1 MIRVADIRMPG
12 KLALVLVLPACA
24 LLLLSGQLIRQEWR
38 SQEKLAYLARAG
50 DLSGTITEVVH
61 LAQMER
67 GRTVAWLASGTAAP
81 GELAA
86 VRKGTDAAW
95 AALTAAW
102 SGGQRIGMAPGFLGQ
117 QRNDLDRLREQIDS
131 RAAGPVQVMEGYN
144 ALVAGLLGVLQDL
157 SAQAEDPA
165 VARMLA
171 GQRFLALAK
180 DAAGQE
186 RAEGARLLA
195 AGGAVGE
202 RLPALAATQDM
213 LLELFVDNA
222 PPAIRR
228 AWRQAEQN
236 ACVGELV
243 DLRARLAGGARPNPE
258 KWFGAASCRIDHLR
272 VVESDYARQLRDAVA
287 DLRAQGRAR
296 LYWIL
301 LLTLLPILPSAWL
314 IHLVARNVTG
324 TSRWLLNAMHG
335 IADGNFNVSLP
346 PQSRDELGRLST
358 GLNELR
364 SQLSRHLTEQR
375 QLLAREREQA
385 AVLDQR
391 SQDIRGFAERIATGD
406 LRGRLGEGGDN
417 LGQLA
422 ASLNHMAEGLSGLA
436 NRVRESSGAL
446 ASTVSQL
453 QGAVGSQSSG
463 ASQQAASVTET
474 MTTLEQIRATTA
486 QTLDK
491 AQRLGEMSEKA
502 RAEGE
507 RGRHAVEESIAGISS
522 VNTKVDVIAR
532 TILALN
538 DWARHIG
545 QITGAVNGIAR
556 QLRLLS
562 LNAAIEASKAGEAGQ
577 GFAVVAGE
585 VKQLAEQSQEATEQ
599 VQHILQEIRHAT
611 DRAVMATEDG
621 AKGVAHGLELVER
634 AGEVIRRLED
644 VVRDTSV
651 ASRQIVAAVRQ
662 EAAGIEQIATAMH
675 DIHAV
680 TNQFVSAT
688 EETRAAAGELGH
700 LAGRLDAAASAYRL

>member
-1 MIRVADIRMPG
+1 MIRVADLRMPG
-12 KLALVLVLPACA
+12 KLVLVLVLPACA

-50 DLSGTITEVVH
+50 DLAGTLTEVVH
-61 LAQMER
+61 LAQLER
-67 GRTVAWLASGTAAP
+67 GRTVAWLAGRPTGP
-81 GELAA
+81 GELAE
-86 VRKGTDAAW
+86 VRQGTDAAW
-95 AALTAAW
+95 TALTAAW
-102 SGGQRIGMAPGFLGQ
+102 KGGQRVGMAPGLLGQ
-117 QRNDLDRLREQIDS
+117 QRHDLDRLRERIDR
-131 RAAGPVQVMEGYN
+131 RAATPAQVMEDYN
-144 ALVAGLLGVLQDL
+144 TLVAGLLGVLQDL

-213 LLELFVDNA
+213 LLELFADNA
-222 PPAIRR
+222 PGAIRR
-228 AWRQAEQN
+228 AWRQAEQS
-236 ACVGELV
+236 ACVGEFGE
-243 DLRARLAGGARPNPE
+243 LRAALGSGSRPTPE
-258 KWFGAASCRIDHLR
+258 KWFRAASCRIDHLHT
-272 VVESDYARQLRDAVA
+272 VETDYARQLRDAIA
-287 DLRAQGRAR
+287 DLRSQGRTR

-335 IADGNFNVSLP
+335 ISDGNFNVTLP
-346 PQSRDELGRLST
+346 PQSRDELGRLAS
-358 GLNELR
+358 GLHELR
-364 SQLSRHLTEQR
+364 SQLSRQLAEQR
-375 QLLAREREQA
+375 QVLAREREQA
-385 AVLDQR
+385 AVLEQR
-391 SQDIRGFAERIATGD
+391 SQEIRAFAQRMATGD
-406 LRGRLGEGGDN
+406 LRGRLGEGSDN

-422 ASLNHMAEGLSGLA
+422 ANLNHMAEGLSGLA
-436 NRVRESSGAL
+436 SRVRESSNAM
-446 ASTVSQL
+446 ATTVSQL

-507 RGRHAVEESIAGISS
+507 RGRHAVEESIAGIGA
-522 VNTKVDVIAR
+522 VNAKVDVIAR

-538 DWARHIG
+538 DWAQHIG

-585 VKQLAEQSQEATEQ
+585 VKQLAERSQEATEQ

-621 AKGVAHGLELVER
+621 AKGVAHGLALVER

-675 DIHAV
+675 DIHSV
-680 TNQFVSAT
+680 TNQFVGAT
-688 EETRAAAGELGH
+688 TETRAAAGELGH
-700 LAGRLDAAASAYRL
+700 LAGRLEAAASAYRL